1 MVVSDS
7 LLQFFESWHQMEV
20 SGQLHAQAASS
31 RYPSIMRWGVCL
43 RICQSPIIIIIII
56 IIIITYLLT
65 YLLIYSLTH
74 SFTHSLTHSM
84 EQIPS

>member
-1 MVVSDS
+1 
-7 LLQFFESWHQMEV
+7 MEV

-43 RICQSPIIIIIII
+43 RICPTPIIIIII

-65 YLLIYSLTH
+65 YLLPHSLI
-74 SFTHSLTHSM
+74 HSLTHSLHGAD
-84 EQIPS
+84 SFLRS